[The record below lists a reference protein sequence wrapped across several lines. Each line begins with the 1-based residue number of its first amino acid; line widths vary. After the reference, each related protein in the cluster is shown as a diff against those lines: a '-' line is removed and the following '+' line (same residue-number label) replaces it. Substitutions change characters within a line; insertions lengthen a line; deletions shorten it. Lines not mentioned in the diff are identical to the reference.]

1 MLEFYQEATKIL
13 ATKVKARTMR
23 MVLKGSELPQIIDKF
38 AENCEHLHKLVGS
51 VIGDNTNYIKDTA
64 IDQRV
69 NMLLGGE
76 IWHRQNEHY
85 AQLQDLRAD
94 GACEFLLQTEL
105 FRKWRDQS
113 VSQKLLLLGDMGSG
127 KSVTMSWV
135 VRHLEQT
142 NEPQIPHPKV
152 CWYYC
157 RYPETDRVSQILRI
171 LLLSLLKQM
180 KGLQSGFLESY
191 DDAAGSFDPVQNVSA
206 LRGFLHDALEAANRP
221 VFIVI
226 DGLDEC
232 SLEARNDLL
241 ELLEHLAQKFPGL
254 KMMFS
259 SRPERDVKDQLG
271 EMDSIQLEL
280 SLRRDE
286 IIAQKSVDKQL
297 PHLQPS
303 VKALIVEKL
312 SHLAEGS
319 GIWTRMVV
327 QLIQVRRIRTREAV
341 EKFFKDVDT
350 ILPKDLS
357 SLYVELYFRYTLED
371 STNEELAST
380 ALKALASARRP
391 LSISELAWA
400 VGLSTDPEVT
410 TVEALGDPVDG
421 ETFMDLIRP
430 FVLQVDSTDLKKHQ
444 VRLSHQ
450 SVNDFVLERW
460 ALFPHLRGL
469 VPSKHDPRDL
479 DPRFGKANE
488 FMLNLCIRYLLLAE
502 IDRRP
507 LLEPL
512 ESAIS
517 ELPGFVYGSSDSD
530 DGEEDSDSQ
539 DESGDDINCFDPAD
553 RGFGQFFIYASC
565 YWLIHLET
573 VTKEYLPDLCHVERL
588 CKKNSLRLKNWVE
601 QRARPNCTLK
611 DQSHLFQ
618 GPLDPLRIVLTNS
631 SQDMLCH
638 LLEKSDF
645 DPNIFLGNAAMNAF
659 SRLGYWGISS
669 DLDISKVVIL
679 FENDRV
685 GPQLQNSEFF
695 GYVMSFS
702 PSPFR
707 FNQLVVDWDPVF
719 DLVNKTSTTMI
730 QQGWGNELICEA
742 AKRGCLPIIQRLI
755 EKAHTD
761 PNLHD
766 ELLRPSITEP
776 HHAIQR
782 AILTNQLHIVEYL
795 LNDNP
800 KVHLGCRN
808 SLGGNVLHTASKK
821 CIHEMFRILVPRF
834 REGMYQ
840 LDKQGDTPL
849 MAIIKSPAGSLER
862 FDCAQ
867 ILFQHHEANGAGDL
881 WIETHNPLAVAL
893 QDDDLD
899 MCCLL
904 IHAGKIDP
912 VVALGDGKVQADS
925 RQSNVVVEKSLLHV
939 LGKLFG
945 INPALSKSDPEAFRR
960 FAKEHVQRRMDEPRP
975 VETRYLWDT
984 S

>member
-1 MLEFYQEATKIL
+1 
-13 ATKVKARTMR
+13 
-23 MVLKGSELPQIIDKF
+23 
-38 AENCEHLHKLVGS
+38 
-51 VIGDNTNYIKDTA
+51 
-64 IDQRV
+64 
-69 NMLLGGE
+69 MLLGGE
-76 IWHRQNEHY
+76 IWHRQNELY

-135 VRHLEQT
+135 VHHLEQT

-341 EKFFKDVDT
+341 E
-350 ILPKDLS
+350 
-357 SLYVELYFRYTLED
+357 SLQGCGYNITQRSLIA
-371 STNEELAST
+371 LAST

-410 TVEALGDPVDG
+410 TAEALGDPVDG

-430 FVLQVDSTDLKKHQ
+430 FVLQVDSADLKKHQ

-469 VPSKHDPRDL
+469 TPSKHNPRDL
-479 DPRFGKANE
+479 DPRFGKSNE

-502 IDRRP
+502 IDERP
-507 LLEPL
+507 LLEPQ

-539 DESGDDINCFDPAD
+539 DDSGDDINCFDPAD

-565 YWLIHLET
+565 HWLIHLKT

-588 CKKNSLRLKNWVE
+588 CQKNSLRLKNWVD
-601 QRARPNCTLK
+601 QRSRPNCTLK

-631 SQDMLCH
+631 SQDLLCY

-645 DPNIFLGNAAMNAF
+645 DPNIFLGNTAMNAF
-659 SRLGYWGISS
+659 FRLGFEGISS
-669 DLDISKVVIL
+669 NLEISKLVIL

-685 GPQLQNSEFF
+685 GLQLRNLEFF

-707 FNQLVVDWDPVF
+707 SGQLIADWNPVF
-719 DLVNKTSTTMI
+719 DLVNKISTTMI
-730 QQGWGNELICEA
+730 QQGWGNELMCLA

-795 LNDNP
+795 LKNDP
-800 KVHLGCRN
+800 DARLGCRN
-808 SLGGNVLHTASKK
+808 SLGDNVLHTASKK

-912 VVALGDGKVQADS
+912 VAALGDRKVQADS
-925 RQSNVVVEKSLLHV
+925 RQSNMVVEKSLLHA

-960 FAKEHVQRRMDEPRP
+960 FAKEHVQRRMNEPRP

>member
-1 MLEFYQEATKIL
+1 
-13 ATKVKARTMR
+13 
-23 MVLKGSELPQIIDKF
+23 
-38 AENCEHLHKLVGS
+38 
-51 VIGDNTNYIKDTA
+51 
-64 IDQRV
+64 
-69 NMLLGGE
+69 
-76 IWHRQNEHY
+76 
-85 AQLQDLRAD
+85 
-94 GACEFLLQTEL
+94 
-105 FRKWRDQS
+105 
-113 VSQKLLLLGDMGSG
+113 MGSG

-157 RYPETDRVSQILRI
+157 RYPETDSVGIGQILRN

-180 KGLQSGFLESY
+180 KSLQSGFLESY
-191 DDAAGSFDPVQNVSA
+191 DAAPSSFDAVQNVSA

-232 SLEARNDLL
+232 SLQIRNDLL
-241 ELLEHLAQKFPGL
+241 EFLEHLSQKFPGL

-271 EMDSIQLEL
+271 EMDSIQLES

-327 QLIQVRRIRTREAV
+327 QLIQVRRIRTCEAV

-391 LSISELAWA
+391 LSISELSWA
-400 VGLSTDPEVT
+400 VGLSTDPEAT
-410 TVEALGDPVDG
+410 TVEDLGDPVDG

-469 VPSKHDPRDL
+469 APSEHDPRDL
-479 DPRFGKANE
+479 DPRFGRANE

-502 IDRRP
+502 IDDRP
-507 LLEPL
+507 LLESQQ
-512 ESAIS
+512 SAIS

-530 DGEEDSDSQ
+530 YGEEDSSSQ
-539 DESGDDINCFDPAD
+539 DDSGDDMNCFDPAEH
-553 RGFGQFFIYASC
+553 GFGHFFVYASC
-565 YWLIHLET
+565 YWLIHLKT
-573 VTKEYLPDLCHVERL
+573 VTKEYLPGLCHVEKL
-588 CKKNSLRLKNWVE
+588 CQKDSLRLKNWVE
-601 QRARPNCTLK
+601 QRSRPNCTLK
-611 DQSHLFQ
+611 VQSHLFL
-618 GPLDPLRIVLTNS
+618 GSLDPLRIVLTSS

-645 DPNIFLGNAAMNAF
+645 DPNIFQENTAMNAF
-659 SRLGYWGISS
+659 FRLGFEGISS
-669 DLDISKVVIL
+669 SLDISKLVIL

-685 GPQLQNSEFF
+685 GLQLRNLEFF

-707 FNQLVVDWDPVF
+707 FSQLVADWNPVF
-719 DLVNKTSTTMI
+719 DLVNKASTTMI
-730 QQGWGNELICEA
+730 QQGWGSELMCLA
-742 AKRGCLPIIQRLI
+742 AERGCMPIIQRLI

-766 ELLRPSITEP
+766 ELLRPSMTEP
-776 HHAIQR
+776 RHAIQR

-795 LNDNP
+795 LNDDP
-800 KVHLGCRN
+800 DVHLGCRS

-821 CIHEMFRILVPRF
+821 CIPEMFRILVPHF
-834 REGMYQ
+834 HEGMYQ
-840 LDKQGDTPL
+840 LDNQGDTPL

-862 FDCAQ
+862 FDSAQ
-867 ILFQHHEANGAGDL
+867 ILFHHHEANPVGDL
-881 WIETHNPLAVAL
+881 WKETHNPLAVAL
-893 QDDDLD
+893 QDEDLD

-904 IHAGKIDP
+904 IHAGKINP
-912 VVALGDGKVQADS
+912 VVALIADGKMQADS
-925 RQSNVVVEKSLLHV
+925 KQSNLVVKESLLHA
-939 LGKLFG
+939 LSKLCG
-945 INPALSKSDPEAFRR
+945 INPALSESDPEAFRR
-960 FAKEHVQRRMDEPRP
+960 FAKDHVQRRMDEPRP
-975 VETRYLWDT
+975 VETRYFWDT